1 MRGCPVRLVLSL
13 GALLL
18 PPTLGAKAKPEELL
32 QLTDDTLEAALA
44 SHPLMLVTVC
54 ADTCVPASRT
64 VRTGYTYRRL
74 RAAWPGRGATERTL
88 YAYQPRACRTY
99 RVPCGAPPQV
109 NVGVPDCGPCNLVSK
124 KMRAAGKELRAKAP
138 GVTLAQLTITTQ
150 VRVRESLILTLSLT
164 LALALMLTLTLTPTP
179 NPSPK
184 P

>member
-44 SHPLMLVTVC
+44 SHPLMLVNVC

-99 RVPCGAPPQV
+99 RVPWH
-109 NVGVPDCGPCNLVSK
+109 
-124 KMRAAGKELRAKAP
+124 
-138 GVTLAQLTITTQ
+138 
-150 VRVRESLILTLSLT
+150 VR
-164 LALALMLTLTLTPTP
+164 
-179 NPSPK
+179 
-184 P
+184 